1 MNNSNQAI
9 PERVGNEV
17 FTSDFDRLLAFHAD
31 ELSPAEAE
39 SIAGGGKFAQAWFQA
54 QVGEAAFSV
63 VGCLKSKLLSL
74 QYTTLG
80 EAAYKSHHT
89 A

>member
-9 PERVGNEV
+9 PERVSNEV
-17 FTSDFDRLLAFHAD
+17 FTSDFDQLLAFHAD

-39 SIAGGGKFAQAWFQA
+39 SIAGGGKFTQAWFQT

-63 VGCLKSKLLSL
+63 VGCLKSKLLGMH
-74 QYTTLG
+74 YITVG
-80 EAAYKSHHT
+80 EAAYTGGK
-89 A
+89 